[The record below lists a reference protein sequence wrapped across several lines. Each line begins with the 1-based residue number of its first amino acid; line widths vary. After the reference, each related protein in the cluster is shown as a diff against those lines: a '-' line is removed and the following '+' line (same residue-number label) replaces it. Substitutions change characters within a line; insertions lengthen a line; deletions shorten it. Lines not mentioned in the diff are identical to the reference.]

1 LEKKDKDRFVR
12 HSSGNDK
19 EFTIFDALLE
29 SLVKKEGKES
39 AFRRLTRQLRS
50 PWNIATLSLI
60 FLGWATL
67 TWVGQIIWTDVS
79 LYGKDMVTI
88 LLGSRVGE
96 NISLGVDIRVIYY
109 LIIGSMLLFSS
120 LTIKLIKRRFN

>member
-1 LEKKDKDRFVR
+1 MEKNKDRFVR

-29 SLVKKEGKES
+29 SLVKNEGKES

-50 PWNIATLSLI
+50 PWNGATLSLM

-67 TWVGQIIWTDVS
+67 TWAGQIIWNDLS

-96 NISLGVDIRVIYY
+96 NISLGVEIRVIYY
-109 LIIGSMLLFSS
+109 LIIGLMLLFSS
-120 LTIKLIKRRFN
+120 LTIKLIKSRFN